1 VTKGQ
6 TVHGIDVTPTVPVTG
21 DTVPVSG
28 DTGPGETALRE
39 AIRRFRPD
47 PGEASQ
53 RMALWHLLRD
63 RTSAEDIRNLCFLL
77 NLDYDTLPGD
87 GRSAKAREIVA
98 HFDRREELDALA
110 EALHQLR
117 PDIET

>member
-1 VTKGQ
+1 MNKGQ
-6 TVHGIDVTPTVPVTG
+6 TVQGVDVTPTVPVTG
-21 DTVPVSG
+21 DA
-28 DTGPGETALRE
+28 GPGESALRE
-39 AIRRFRPD
+39 SIRRFRPD
-47 PGEASQ
+47 PDETPQ
-53 RMALWHLLRD
+53 RMALWHALRD
-63 RTSAEDIRNLCFLL
+63 RTSAEDLRNLCFLL